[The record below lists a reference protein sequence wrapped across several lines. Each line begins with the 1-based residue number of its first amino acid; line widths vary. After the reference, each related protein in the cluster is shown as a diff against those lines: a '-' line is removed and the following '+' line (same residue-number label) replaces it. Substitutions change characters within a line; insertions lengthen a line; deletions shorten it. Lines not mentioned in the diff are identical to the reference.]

1 MSEIILKGHSV
12 VGGKTEG
19 EALVSPEPICFLG
32 GVNPA
37 NGMLT
42 EKGHALEGKFMK
54 DKILVFPTGKGS
66 TGGSYLIYETS
77 SNGVGPRA
85 ILNCKAEA
93 VTTIGAIISEIPMV
107 DRLEPDPIKT
117 IKTGDYVI
125 VDADAGTVKVIKR
138 TEKEEKR

>member
-1 MSEIILKGHSV
+1 MKEITLKGHTV
-12 VGGKTEG
+12 VGGKAEG

-32 GVNPA
+32 GVNPES
-37 NGMLT
+37 GMLT
-42 EKGHALEGKFMK
+42 EKGHALEGKYMK

-93 VTTIGAIISEIPMV
+93 VTTIGAIISEIPML
-107 DRLEPDPIKT
+107 DRLEPDPIRE
-117 IKTGDYVI
+117 IRNGDYLV
-125 VDADAGTVKVIKR
+125 VDADLGTVKVIR
-138 TEKEEKR
+138 NDR